1 MTHVASTGWR
11 LSLTNARVKKALMTG
26 QIGDKVI
33 GHVVAKSGLEP
44 AVAALEEEKRR
55 HIA

>member
-11 LSLTNARVKKALMTG
+11 LSLSNARVKKALMTG
-26 QIGDKVI
+26 HIGDKVI

-55 HIA
+55 RLA